1 MEINDMIRLIEAVSA
16 NSLTGFE
23 LEQGDLKLSIQKKA
37 PKVIRTAGISESEEL
52 QKLLLTK

>member
-23 LEQGDLKLSIQKKA
+23 LYQGDRKLSIQKKA
-37 PKVIRTAGISESEEL
+37 PKVIRKAGTS
-52 QKLLLTK
+52 